1 VKHQP
6 APGTAI
12 LIANTKRNNWTDRSA
27 MFIDYNDV
35 VIIAL
40 TNSRNFG
47 WDRELQNEP
56 NLSNLITAVNFVAAG
71 PL

>member
-1 VKHQP
+1 
-6 APGTAI
+6 
-12 LIANTKRNNWTDRSA
+12 

-56 NLSNLITAVNFVAAG
+56 NLSNLIPAVNFVAAG